1 MNRPMS
7 TFCMPH
13 LSIKFMAFA
22 FALFG
27 TSAVHASVIINNTR
41 IIYLQSDKE
50 VTVRLE
56 SKNQAPVLVQT
67 WLDKGDEHSTPNVA
81 GIPFVATPPIFRMD
95 PAKQQVI
102 RLSYTGEPLPS
113 NQESLFWFNLLEVP
127 AQSQGDQQG
136 NQLQLA
142 FRSRIKL
149 FFRPKDLAHVI
160 EDAPGKLQWRREISG
175 QSQVLEVYNPT
186 PYHVT
191 FDQIEVLES
200 KQRHARDA
208 ATTSGA
214 QNMVAPGGRNRF
226 EIPSLKAPPGAAMT
240 VEFETLDDFG
250 VKVSHS
256 AKVST

>member
-1 MNRPMS
+1 MS
-7 TFCMPH
+7 VFSMQH
-13 LSIKFMAFA
+13 LSIKFMALA

-27 TSAVHASVIINNTR
+27 TAAVQASVVINNTR
-41 IIYLQSDKE
+41 IIYSQSDKE

-67 WLDKGDEHSTPNVA
+67 WLDKGDEHSTPDLA
-81 GIPFVATPPIFRMD
+81 GIPFVATPPIFRME

-102 RLSYTGEPLPS
+102 RLAYTGEPLPS
-113 NQESLFWFNLLEVP
+113 NQETLFGFNLLEVP
-127 AQSQGDQQG
+127 AQSQGSQEG

-149 FFRPKDLAHVI
+149 FFRPLDLAYAV
-160 EDAPGKLQWRREISG
+160 EDAPGKLQWRREVIG
-175 QSQVLEVYNPT
+175 QGQVLEVYNPT

-191 FDQIEVLES
+191 FDQIDVLES
-200 KQRHARDA
+200 KQRHARKA
-208 ATTSGA
+208 SASGSE
-214 QNMVAPGGRNRF
+214 NMVVPGGRNRF
-226 EIPSLKAPPGAAMT
+226 ELPSLKAPLEAATT

-256 AKVST
+256 AKVSR